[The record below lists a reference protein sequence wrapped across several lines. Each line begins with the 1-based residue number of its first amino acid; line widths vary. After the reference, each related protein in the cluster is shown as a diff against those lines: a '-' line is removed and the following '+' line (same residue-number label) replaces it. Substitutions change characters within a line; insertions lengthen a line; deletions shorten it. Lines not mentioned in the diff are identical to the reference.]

1 MHDAQIFWVSE
12 LLLLKSTKRQNI
24 FRKRIWMY
32 NYIYILLYIFINAMF
47 YKCIILKEKEGKH
60 LALAQHLPSNQPI
73 VS

>member
-1 MHDAQIFWVSE
+1 
-12 LLLLKSTKRQNI
+12 
-24 FRKRIWMY
+24 MY